1 LDSAW
6 GPLACPKKRQR
17 CFLGHRNGDIST
29 HYSAAEFR
37 ELIEAVQRIDAGR
50 ETSMITVLRPVECLA
65 NVLQNRD
72 RGRS

>member
-1 LDSAW
+1 MAGRL
-6 GPLACPKKRQR
+6 
-17 CFLGHRNGDIST
+17 RNGDIST

-65 NVLQNRD
+65 NVLLNRD